1 MEGSLWLDATNA
13 EWRPP
18 AENIVLVAL
27 PENFDEGKS
36 TLSWAL
42 NYFSGNDSVWFAITH
57 VYTSIKMIPFMGM
70 EIDTNHL
77 GKEYVDA
84 YRKLERERLDEIL
97 IKYLSQCQQT
107 LKLKCLKLLVEA
119 EDTFEGLLDII
130 RTHDISKVIVG
141 KVKESRPALLKGV
154 KRLTREVK
162 PSCNLWF
169 FYNGKLIFTRTP
181 HNNGEASTSSSAG
194 NRENFEMND
203 DEEGQIE
210 LGADPYEN
218 IREKAFDVF
227 IRHQNAEK
235 EVFWGW
241 QKAMLLT
248 AKMSSEQHLK
258 DVQWKRDI
266 EDFLEK
272 EKKEKDQLKQEIE
285 QLMLEKQQL
294 TRQWSMNSNRTDEV
308 NNEREKMERRILE
321 AEIAVKDIQ
330 SISAAARDRNESL
343 EAEKA
348 SLQQELS
355 NATSA
360 TEVLQSKF
368 SSLEQS
374 YNQLLLEFNIAASEK
389 EQLHDQRKRETG
401 TMVPMCTEFPFE
413 EIKRTT
419 ENFSASRKIGEGGFG
434 PVYKGF
440 LRNTMVAIKKL
451 DPTSLQSSTEFE
463 QEISVL
469 GKVRHPNIITLIGSC
484 PEASALVYEYL
495 ANGNLNDRLNCRGNT
510 PPLTWRLRTRII
522 GEVCSALIFLHSAK
536 PHPIVHGDLKPDNIL
551 LDSNFVSKIGDF
563 GIARLLR
570 ASRRTSAFHRTNPK
584 GTNGY
589 IDPEFLTTGELT
601 TQSDVYS
608 LGIIILQLLTGKPVL
623 KIAQY
628 VEAASDEDLMTM
640 IDLSA
645 GSWPFVH
652 ARKLAYI
659 GVRCSNVSRKNRP
672 DLIKDVWPRIVSL
685 ARAAMASDSPSCES
699 IADENHAPSYFIC
712 PIVQEIMKE
721 PHMAAD
727 GYTYEFTAIK
737 GWFDGGHNTSPMTN
751 LPLTNLDLIPNH
763 PLRSTIQDW
772 LQKHQKV

>member
-13 EWRPP
+13 EWRPS

-57 VYTSIKMIPFMGM
+57 VSQSIKMIPFMGM

-77 GKEYVDA
+77 GEEYVDA

-97 IKYLSQCQQT
+97 IKYLSQCQHT

-119 EDTFEGLLDII
+119 EDTFEGLLNII

-141 KVKESRPALLKGV
+141 KLKESRPALLEGV
-154 KRLTREVK
+154 KRLMREVK
-162 PSCNLWF
+162 PSCKLWF
-169 FYNGKLIFTRTP
+169 VYNGKLIFTRTP

-210 LGADPYEN
+210 LGADPYKN
-218 IREKAFDVF
+218 IREKAFEVF

-235 EVFWGW
+235 EMFWGW

-285 QLMLEKQQL
+285 QLMLEKQH
-294 TRQWSMNSNRTDEV
+294 
-308 NNEREKMERRILE
+308 

-360 TEVLQSKF
+360 TKVLQSKF
-368 SSLEQS
+368 SSIEQS

-389 EQLHDQRKRETG
+389 EQLHDQRTREIG
-401 TMVPMCTEFPFE
+401 TMVPMCTEFPLE
-413 EIKRTT
+413 EIKRAT
-419 ENFSASRKIGEGGFG
+419 ENFSATRKIGEGGFG

-440 LRNTMVAIKKL
+440 LRNTMVAIKRL
-451 DPTSLQSSTEFE
+451 DPTSLQSSTEFD

-495 ANGNLNDRLNCRGNT
+495 ENGNLNDRLNCRGNT
-510 PPLTWRLRTRII
+510 PPLTWRLRTKII

-570 ASRRTSAFHRTNPK
+570 ASSRTSAFHRTNPK

-589 IDPEFLTTGELT
+589 IDPEFLTTGEVT

-623 KIAQY
+623 KIAQH
-628 VEAASDEDLMTM
+628 VEAASDEDLMAM

-659 GVRCSNVSRKNRP
+659 GVRCSNVSRKSRP
-672 DLIKDVWPRIVSL
+672 DLMKDVWPKIVSL
-685 ARAAMASDSPSCES
+685 ARSAMASDSPSCES

-721 PHMAAD
+721 PHVAAD
-727 GYTYEFTAIK
+727 GHTYEFTAIK

-751 LPLTNLDLIPNH
+751 LPLLNLDLIPNH